1 MRSALILICAL
12 GATCL
17 SCAQSKP
24 KSWTNLN
31 ALHEGDKIQILE
43 VDHQAISGSFQNA
56 TEDSLSVQNKAGA
69 QTIRKQDIRSVRLL
83 KNTHGLRNTLIGAGI
98 GAGAGAGVTAGVWE
112 SNGFLGNKGD
122 GAAVGAVIGTV
133 IGVTVGALSPSH
145 PTIYAMGAP

>member
-69 QTIRKQDIRSVRLL
+69 QTIRKQDIRSVRIL
-83 KNTHGLRNTLIGAGI
+83 KNTHRLRNTLIGSGHRRRRRCRRHRWRLGI
-98 GAGAGAGVTAGVWE
+98 QWISRQQRRRCRRRSV
-112 SNGFLGNKGD
+112 
-122 GAAVGAVIGTV
+122 
-133 IGVTVGALSPSH
+133 
-145 PTIYAMGAP
+145 